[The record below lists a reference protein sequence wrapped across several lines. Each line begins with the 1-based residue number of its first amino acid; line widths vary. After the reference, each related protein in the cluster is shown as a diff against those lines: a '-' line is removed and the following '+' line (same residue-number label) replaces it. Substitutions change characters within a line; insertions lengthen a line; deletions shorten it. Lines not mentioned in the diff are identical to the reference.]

1 MTKSYYEG
9 HEIAY
14 QNIEAKGGNAWRCA
28 DFDQHQ
34 IRDFVMGAL
43 DRIGFADGTG
53 RRCLVIGVGTGPM
66 ACELARLGFE
76 VHGIDISETAI
87 KMADQQA
94 IERGL
99 TITYR
104 VGDICKDDFGTERY
118 DLILDSHCMHC
129 IVTDAHRE
137 AAFTAVHR
145 ALKPNGFMVLHTM
158 LLGTA
163 YGMYGGPIDE
173 DGTLWMKLNE
183 QTGFEYVEAVQRED
197 GWYAPTRRLI
207 KDEDTLNRSLNQFG
221 FTVTWSQTV
230 HEASTGL
237 NDYEGICQRR

>member
-14 QNIEAKGGNAWRCA
+14 QNIEAKGGQAWRFA
-28 DFDQHQ
+28 DFDHHP

-43 DRIGFADGTG
+43 ERIGLADGTG

-76 VHGIDISETAI
+76 VDGIDISETAI
-87 KMADQQA
+87 KMAAKQA
-94 IERGL
+94 MERGL

-104 VGDICKDDFGTERY
+104 VGDICKDDLGTQRY

-137 AAFTAVHR
+137 AAFAAVHR
-145 ALKPNGFMVLHTM
+145 ALKPDGFMVLHTM

-163 YGMYGGPIDE
+163 YGLYGGPIDE
-173 DGTLWMKLNE
+173 DGTLWMKLND
-183 QTGFEYVEAVQRED
+183 QTGYEYVEAVQRED

-207 KDEDTLNRSLNQFG
+207 KDEDTLNRSLHQLG
-221 FTVTWSQTV
+221 FNVTWSQTV
-230 HEASTGL
+230 YEPSTGL
-237 NDYEGICQRR
+237 KDYEGICQRR

>member
-1 MTKSYYEG
+1 MTKTYYEG

-14 QNIEAKGGNAWRCA
+14 QNIEAKGGNAWRYT

-43 DRIGFADGTG
+43 DQIGLTNGTG

-76 VHGIDISETAI
+76 VHGIDISKTAI
-87 KMADQQA
+87 KMAQKNA

-99 TITYR
+99 TITYQI
-104 VGDICKDDFGTERY
+104 GDICKDDLGTERY

-129 IVTDAHRE
+129 IVTDAHRK
-137 AAFTAVHR
+137 AAFTSVHR
-145 ALKPNGFMVLHTM
+145 VLKDKGFLILHTM

-163 YGMYGGPIDE
+163 FDMYGGPIDD

-183 QTGFEYVEAVQRED
+183 QTGYDYAEAVHRDD

-207 KDEDTLNRSLNQFG
+207 KDADTLNKSLETFG

-230 HEASTGL
+230 YEASKGL
-237 NDYEGICQRR
+237 KDYEGICQRR